1 MILKLFFG
9 GRYDVSYNDPKRA
22 DPPVEYFVRYSGKKY
37 LKSDQPKEKEDDLNS
52 ADDGESSEESHGASN
67 KAQLTLQLDLLVSL
81 DVVKGCR
88 VKVDLHHTN
97 CGIMSLLP

>member
-37 LKSDQPKEKEDDLNS
+37 LKSDQPKEKEDDLNP
-52 ADDGESSEESHGASN
+52 ADDRESREKSHGAPN
-67 KAQLTLQLDLLVSL
+67 EAELGLKLDPLVSL
-81 DVVKGCR
+81 DLVKGGR
-88 VKVDLHHTN
+88 VKVDLDHLQSGLWHLV
-97 CGIMSLLP
+97 S